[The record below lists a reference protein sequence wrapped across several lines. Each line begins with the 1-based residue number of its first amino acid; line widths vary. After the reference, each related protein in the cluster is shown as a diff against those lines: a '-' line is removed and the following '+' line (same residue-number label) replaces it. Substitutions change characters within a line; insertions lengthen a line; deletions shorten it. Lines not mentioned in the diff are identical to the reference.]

1 MPRLPRRVAEP
12 ENPFRIGGAV
22 SGRHFTDRASERRRI
37 QRALTTP
44 QAHLL
49 VFGPRRM
56 GKTSTLRTVQED
68 LAKRG
73 RHVIMADLSTASVA
87 SDMTNRLLRAAVT
100 ELGRRWRDTVPALL
114 QRLSVRVSLTP
125 DPSGTLLPSL
135 DAGIRDAGLDEQ
147 RSTLGNVLDA
157 IEQLAAAKRTR
168 IGVILDEFQEIHR
181 FGGEQAEAYLRG
193 VIQHHKHVSYV
204 LAGSDERLIR
214 AMIGSRRAFYKLL
227 EPMAFGPMDS
237 DHLARWIEERMAASG
252 VRADAIGPRILTL
265 AGPRTRDVVQLA
277 RYTFDIARRF
287 GRATVT
293 EVDDAFRQIVLTEDS
308 PIRALW
314 DGLSPL
320 QQNVLRAVAAR
331 STGLTTRSTRRQFGL
346 SETGPTTKAVQTLV
360 SRDLL
365 VKVDREYLYDSPFV
379 RGWVIANTL
388 GDVGVSLPIT
398 HLPHA

>member
-1 MPRLPRRVAEP
+1 M
-12 ENPFRIGGAV
+12 
-22 SGRHFTDRASERRRI
+22 T
-37 QRALTTP
+37 
-44 QAHLL
+44 
-49 VFGPRRM
+49 GP
-56 GKTSTLRTVQED
+56 
-68 LAKRG
+68 
-73 RHVIMADLSTASVA
+73 
-87 SDMTNRLLRAAVT
+87 
-100 ELGRRWRDTVPALL
+100 
-114 QRLSVRVSLTP
+114 
-125 DPSGTLLPSL
+125 
-135 DAGIRDAGLDEQ
+135 
-147 RSTLGNVLDA
+147 
-157 IEQLAAAKRTR
+157 
-168 IGVILDEFQEIHR
+168 
-181 FGGEQAEAYLRG
+181 
-193 VIQHHKHVSYV
+193 
-204 LAGSDERLIR
+204 
-214 AMIGSRRAFYKLL
+214 RRAFYKLL

-237 DHLARWIEERMAASG
+237 DHLARWIEERMAAAG
-252 VRADAIGPRILTL
+252 VRADGIGPHILAL
-265 AGPRTRDVVQLA
+265 AEPRTRDVVQLA